1 MSFEE
6 MLQLL
11 SNEMTLMIIGGLLLF
26 FIVLLVIRRIRVRS
40 LLKRLNE
47 CEVRYNSIKSVPL
60 QFKLNK
66 AIALARISEDVS
78 TTVNH
83 SQQSYLKIQDRF
95 KEIATILADTEDL
108 ILTGK
113 LKDSKDNCSDLH
125 VLLDET
131 TDWVEDTERT
141 LNLVLEQEAKQ
152 RVEITKLKDEFR
164 EIKASSA
171 AKANALSIS
180 KETLDSMIGEVEK
193 MFSSFE
199 EWMFASEFEKAS
211 EKTLEI
217 DEQVKRLST
226 LVQQLPDLIAQVKGI
241 LPRLVDDVSYNYSR
255 YKQKGVYLTHLD
267 VAKNLEFISSTL
279 KEDLTSLRT
288 CSIEKVKEHCED
300 NEKRLKQ
307 LLTSMQREEKAYDD
321 LVETRSSLSSLLA
334 ENTQLFSQLKK
345 QGAHIALRYGYMS
358 YEDKIPALESALLKS
373 NETYRRLEKMMVD
386 HSVPASTLIVSFK
399 ESLQDVGNQNKDI
412 QSQLQI
418 LQSAQS
424 DEDRAKKQPLKLH
437 LIMNEISS
445 KIAKHRLP
453 TISDSYQGDVVA
465 GEKLIMQIEEMLDK
479 SPLDV
484 KKLNPLVAN
493 AIDTIYKLYN
503 NVNNI
508 VGMVDMI
515 EHAIVF
521 GNKYRSSLPMID
533 SELTRAELSFR
544 NGEYTQALTIALSAV
559 EKIHPN
565 SYEELIKE
573 NARSGRN

>member
-6 MLQLL
+6 ILELL

-26 FIVLLVIRRIRVRS
+26 FIILLVIRRLRVRS

-47 CEVRYNSIKSVPL
+47 CEIRYNSIKSVPL

-66 AIALARISEDVS
+66 AIALAKISEDVS

-95 KEIATILADTEDL
+95 KEIATVLADTEDL

-113 LKDSKDNCSDLH
+113 LKDSKDNCADLH
-125 VLLDET
+125 ILLDET

-164 EIKASSA
+164 EIKAQSA
-171 AKANALSIS
+171 AKANSLSLS
-180 KETLDSMIGEVEK
+180 KETLDSMIVEVEK

-211 EKTLEI
+211 EKTIEI
-217 DEQVKRLST
+217 DEQVKRLSM

-255 YKQKGVYLTHLD
+255 YKQKGVYLLHLD

-321 LVETRSSLSSLLA
+321 LVETASSLSALLA
-334 ENTQLFSQLKK
+334 ENTNLFAELKK
-345 QGAHIALRYGYMS
+345 QGAHIALRYGYLS
-358 YEDKIPALESALLKS
+358 YEDKIPALESALIKS
-373 NETYRRLEKMMVD
+373 NETYRRLEKMLVD

-412 QSQLQI
+412 LAQLQI

-424 DEDRAKKQPLKLH
+424 DEDRAKKQLLKLH

-465 GEKLIMQIEEMLDK
+465 GKKLIQEIEEMLDK